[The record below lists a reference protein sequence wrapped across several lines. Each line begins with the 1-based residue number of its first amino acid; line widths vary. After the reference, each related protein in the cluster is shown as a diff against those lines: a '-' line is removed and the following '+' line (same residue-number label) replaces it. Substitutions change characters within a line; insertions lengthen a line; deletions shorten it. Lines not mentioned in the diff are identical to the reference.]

1 MISRPH
7 LLLVDDEP
15 VNLTLLKAYLDP
27 LGYEMSLAENGRRAL
42 EVFDGARPDLVL
54 LDVRMPDI
62 DGIDALLHIRA
73 EEGARGTH
81 TPVILIT
88 GSVGHED
95 RVRGLEAGADEF
107 LEKPVDRAVLI
118 ARVRTLLR
126 LKEAT
131 DALVERNASLERM
144 QQAQRELVQ
153 FIVHDLKSPL
163 AAVSMNLVW
172 ARQQMVGV
180 EQNLSEALGDAEQAA
195 SRLERLIE
203 DLLSIARIEEAELVA
218 HKRPVAIGAL
228 MAEIV
233 RECRREVAERG
244 VHVTAL
250 VDETLR
256 IEADPELLRRVL
268 HNLVENALR
277 YTPTGGRVM
286 LSAQGGAEPAIVV
299 SNEGRPIP
307 EGDRAQVFEK
317 FGRGAAGRGAG
328 RNVGLGLYFCKV
340 AMAAQ
345 GGGIELARTPE
356 WPVSFVLRLPGAEQ
370 EGR

>member
-1 MISRPH
+1 MSAH

-27 LGYEMSLAENGRRAL
+27 LGYEMSFAENGLQAL
-42 EVFDGARPDLVL
+42 EVFAGRRPDLVL

-62 DGIDALLHIRA
+62 DGIDALVHIRA
-73 EEGARGTH
+73 EEEARGTH

-88 GSVGHED
+88 GSVGYED

-107 LEKPVDRAVLI
+107 LEKPVDRAVLT

-144 QQAQRELVQ
+144 HRAQRELVQ

-180 EQNLSEALGDAEQAA
+180 EQPVGEALEDAEHAA

-218 HKRPVAIGAL
+218 HNRPVRIAAL
-228 MAEIV
+228 MAELV
-233 RECRREVAERG
+233 RACRREATERS
-244 VHVTAL
+244 VTVTAL
-250 VDETLR
+250 VNETVS
-256 IEADPELLRRVL
+256 IVADPELLGRVL
-268 HNLVENALR
+268 QNLVENALR
-277 YTPTGGRVM
+277 YAPAGGRVL
-286 LSAQGGAEPAIVV
+286 LSAEGGALPTIVV
-299 SNEGRPIP
+299 SNDGQPIA
-307 EGDRAQVFEK
+307 EEDRARVFEK
-317 FGRGAAGRGAG
+317 FRRGAAGRGG
-328 RNVGLGLYFCKV
+328 RGSVGLGLYFCKV
-340 AMAAQ
+340 AMEAQ
-345 GGGIELARTPE
+345 GGCIELRRTPD
-356 WPVSFVLRLPGAEQ
+356 WPVSFVLRLPGA
-370 EGR
+370 